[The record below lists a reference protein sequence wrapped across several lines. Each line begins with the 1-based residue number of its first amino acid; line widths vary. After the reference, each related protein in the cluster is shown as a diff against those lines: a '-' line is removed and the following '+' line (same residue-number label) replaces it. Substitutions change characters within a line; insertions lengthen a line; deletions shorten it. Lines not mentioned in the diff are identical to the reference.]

1 MPVYLDSSEKAG
13 VFMRALV
20 WKETGEIEKDL
31 AWPTPEINDLEI
43 LVRVRAGGVCTTD
56 IHMIQGQLDFATPP
70 WVLGH
75 EISGVVEQV
84 GSQVKGWAIGDNVIV
99 DPVVTCGTCHY
110 CLTGKKYL
118 CPYGGE
124 LGTTYGNGG
133 YGQYVVVKPSNL
145 YNLPP
150 ELSFEEGALMEPLN
164 CTLGAVDRV
173 QNMVGANVIVFGSG
187 PAGLLFVQLA
197 KAYGALSVTLV
208 DIRDDKLELG
218 KHLGV
223 DAIVNI
229 CTSSLTAELGGR
241 RFDVAIEA
249 SGNELAVSDCFEFV
263 SKSGTVLLY
272 GLTGIKRPTI
282 DSDVIVS
289 KDLTVVTCIS
299 APLLWEKGIRLVQA
313 GKVNVRDIITHPVSF
328 DNASAIVN
336 RIVKKQEHPTKV
348 VIVH

>member
-1 MPVYLDSSEKAG
+1 
-13 VFMRALV
+13 MRALV

-31 AWPTPEINDLEI
+31 AWPTPEINDQEV
-43 LVRVRAGGVCTTD
+43 LVRVRAAGVCMTD
-56 IHMIQGQLDFATPP
+56 IHMVQGQLDFATPP

-75 EISGVVEQV
+75 EISGVVERV
-84 GSQVKGWAIGDNVIV
+84 GSEVKGRAIGDKVIV
-99 DPVVTCGTCHY
+99 DPVVGCGSCHY

-118 CPYGGE
+118 CPHGGE

-145 YNLPP
+145 YDLPP

-164 CTLGAVDRV
+164 CTLGAVERV
-173 QNMVGANVIVFGSG
+173 QNMVAADVIVFGPG

-208 DIRDDKLELG
+208 GTRDDRLELG
-218 KHLGV
+218 KRLGA
-223 DAIVNI
+223 DKTINI
-229 CTSSLTAELGGR
+229 RTSSLELELGNR

-249 SGNELAVSDCFEFV
+249 SGNELALSNSFEFV
-263 SKSGTVLLY
+263 SKGGTVLLY
-272 GLTGIKRPTI
+272 GLAGIKRPTI
-282 DSDVIVS
+282 NSDAIVS

-313 GKVNVRDIITHPVSF
+313 GKVNVRDMITHTVSF
-328 DNASAIVN
+328 DDAPPILNS
-336 RIVKKQEHPTKV
+336 IVKKQEHPTKV
-348 VIVH
+348 VIIH